1 MNFDRIRALLLE
13 QAVQGKLVPQLED
26 EPAVEQ
32 IGEAPNV
39 VPFLIPK
46 AWKWVRLNN
55 LTTIV
60 RGGSPRPIQAFL
72 TDREDGLNWVKIGD
86 AERGSMHINQCAEKI
101 IPAGLKKTRF
111 IRKGSLLLTNSMSF
125 GYPYILDVDGCIH
138 DGWLAFS
145 DFEEFSTKEYLYYV
159 LLSPYCRGAFVEKAA
174 GAVVKNLNIDKVKQV
189 YVPIPPLAEQ
199 HQIVGKLE
207 EYFAEIDRAEKAFR
221 ELQTL
226 AGVLK
231 KKILQEAVM
240 GKLVPQLDGEPAV
253 EQIGDAPE
261 DVPFAIPEK
270 WKWVRLSAVGE
281 IVGGGTPK
289 TGVSEYWDGDISW
302 ITPAD
307 LGKNSDQTIYSG
319 AKLITQKG
327 LDKSSAK
334 LMPKGSIVY
343 SSRAPIGHIAVAGKE
358 LCTNQ
363 GCKSFVP
370 DTKFISTEW
379 AYYILIARTRD
390 IQSRASGTTFKEISG
405 KGMGETWL
413 SLPPLPEQRRIV
425 AKVEELMA
433 QVDRLAT

>member
-1 MNFDRIRALLLE
+1 MNFDRMRSLLLE
-13 QAVQGKLVPQLED
+13 QAVRGMLVSQRDD
-26 EPAVEQ
+26 EPAVKQ
-32 IGEAPNV
+32 IGKVPDD
-39 VPFLIPK
+39 VPFLIPEK
-46 AWKWVRLNN
+46 WKWIAAQDAYELLSGRDLQKGEILNVEPEAPSIPYVTGASQIIDSRVLITRWTQN
-55 LTTIV
+55 C
-60 RGGSPRPIQAFL
+60 S
-72 TDREDGLNWVKIGD
+72 VKSVKGD
-86 AERGSMHINQCAEKI
+86 
-101 IPAGLKKTRF
+101 
-111 IRKGSLLLTNSMSF
+111 LLLTCKGTVGKTAFNTVGDMHIARQIMALRAKPEIVEGKFLRLFIDSIAETLAKNAKSMIPGIDRKTLLKNS
-125 GYPYILDVDGCIH
+125 I
-138 DGWLAFS
+138 
-145 DFEEFSTKEYLYYV
+145 
-159 LLSPYCRGAFVEKAA
+159 
-174 GAVVKNLNIDKVKQV
+174 
-189 YVPIPPLAEQ
+189 PIPPLKEQ
-199 HQIVGKLE
+199 RRIVAKLE
-207 EYFAEIDRAEKAFR
+207 ESFAEIDRAEKAYR

-226 AGVLK
+226 ASVLRG
-231 KKILQEAVM
+231 KILQEAVM

-253 EQIGDAPE
+253 EQIGEAPE
-261 DVPFAIPEK
+261 DVLFAIPEK

-379 AYYILIARTRD
+379 AYYILIARTGD

-405 KGMGETWL
+405 KGMGETWI

>member
-1 MNFDRIRALLLE
+1 MNFDRMRSLLLE
-13 QAVQGKLVPQLED
+13 QAVRGMLVSQRDD
-26 EPAVEQ
+26 EPAVKQ
-32 IGEAPNV
+32 IGKVPDD
-39 VPFLIPK
+39 VPFLIPEK
-46 AWKWVRLNN
+46 WKWIAAQDAYELLSGRDLQKGEILNVEPEAPSIPYITGASQIIDSRVLITRWTQN
-55 LTTIV
+55 C
-60 RGGSPRPIQAFL
+60 S
-72 TDREDGLNWVKIGD
+72 VKSVKGD
-86 AERGSMHINQCAEKI
+86 
-101 IPAGLKKTRF
+101 
-111 IRKGSLLLTNSMSF
+111 LLLTCKGTVGKTAFNTVGDMHIARQIMALRAKPEIVEGKFLRLFIDSIAETLAKNAKSMIPGIDRKTLLKNS
-125 GYPYILDVDGCIH
+125 I
-138 DGWLAFS
+138 
-145 DFEEFSTKEYLYYV
+145 
-159 LLSPYCRGAFVEKAA
+159 
-174 GAVVKNLNIDKVKQV
+174 
-189 YVPIPPLAEQ
+189 PIPPLKEQ
-199 HQIVGKLE
+199 RRIVAKLE
-207 EYFAEIDRAEKAFR
+207 ESFAEIDRAEKAYR

-226 AGVLK
+226 ASVLRG
-231 KKILQEAVM
+231 KILQEAVM

-253 EQIGDAPE
+253 EQIGEAPE
-261 DVPFAIPEK
+261 DVLFAIPEK

-363 GCKSFVP
+363 ECKSFVP

-379 AYYILIARTRD
+379 AYYILIARTGD

-405 KGMGETWL
+405 KGMGETWI

>member
-1 MNFDRIRALLLE
+1 MNFDRMRALLLE

-32 IGEAPNV
+32 IGEAPKIE
-39 VPFLIPK
+39 PFAIPK
-46 AWKWVRLNN
+46 KWKWVRLNAVGKVIGGGTPKTGVSAYWN
-55 LTTIV
+55 GDIPWITPADLGKNHDQIICSGAKLITQKGLDESAARLMPKGSIVYSSRAPIGHIAIAGNDLCTNQGCKSFVPESKCILTEWAYYMLIARTSDIQSRASGTTFKEISGKGMGETWIPLPPLLEQIRIV
-60 RGGSPRPIQAFL
+60 
-72 TDREDGLNWVKIGD
+72 TKIEKSFTEID
-86 AERGSMHINQCAEKI
+86 CAEK
-101 IPAGLKKTRF
+101 A
-111 IRKGSLLLTNSMSF
+111 
-125 GYPYILDVDGCIH
+125 Y
-138 DGWLAFS
+138 
-145 DFEEFSTKEYLYYV
+145 
-159 LLSPYCRGAFVEKAA
+159 
-174 GAVVKNLNIDKVKQV
+174 
-189 YVPIPPLAEQ
+189 
-199 HQIVGKLE
+199 
-207 EYFAEIDRAEKAFR
+207 R

-226 AGVLK
+226 AGVLRG
-231 KKILQEAVM
+231 KILQDAVM

-253 EQIGDAPE
+253 GQIGETPE
-261 DVPFAIPEK
+261 IIPFEIPQK

-302 ITPAD
+302 ITPTD
-307 LGKNSDQTIYSG
+307 LGKNSNQTIYSG

-379 AYYILIARTRD
+379 AYYMLIARTRN

-405 KGMGETWL
+405 KDMGETWI

-425 AKVEELMA
+425 AKVEELMT
-433 QVDRLAT
+433 QVDKLAT

>member
-1 MNFDRIRALLLE
+1 MNFDRMRSLLLE
-13 QAVQGKLVPQLED
+13 QAVRGMLVSQRDD
-26 EPAVEQ
+26 EPAVKQ
-32 IGEAPNV
+32 IGKVPDD
-39 VPFLIPK
+39 VPFLIPEK
-46 AWKWVRLNN
+46 WKWIAAQDAYELLSGRDLQKGEILNVEPEAPSIPYITGASQIIDSRVLITRWTQN
-55 LTTIV
+55 C
-60 RGGSPRPIQAFL
+60 S
-72 TDREDGLNWVKIGD
+72 VKSVKGD
-86 AERGSMHINQCAEKI
+86 
-101 IPAGLKKTRF
+101 
-111 IRKGSLLLTNSMSF
+111 LLLTCKGTVGKTAFNTVGDMHIARQIMALREKPEIVEGKFLRLFIDSIAETLAKNAKSMIPGIDRKTLLKNS
-125 GYPYILDVDGCIH
+125 I
-138 DGWLAFS
+138 
-145 DFEEFSTKEYLYYV
+145 
-159 LLSPYCRGAFVEKAA
+159 
-174 GAVVKNLNIDKVKQV
+174 
-189 YVPIPPLAEQ
+189 PIPPLKEQ
-199 HQIVGKLE
+199 RRIVAKLE
-207 EYFAEIDRAEKAFR
+207 ESFAEIDRAEKAYR

-226 AGVLK
+226 ASVLRG
-231 KKILQEAVM
+231 KILQEAVM

-253 EQIGDAPE
+253 EQIGEAPE
-261 DVPFAIPEK
+261 DVLFAIPEK

-363 GCKSFVP
+363 GCKSFDP

-379 AYYILIARTRD
+379 AYYILIARTGD

-405 KGMGETWL
+405 KGMGETWI

>member
-1 MNFDRIRALLLE
+1 M
-13 QAVQGKLVPQLED
+13 LVSQRDD
-26 EPAVEQ
+26 EPAVKQ
-32 IGEAPNV
+32 IGKVPDD
-39 VPFLIPK
+39 VPFLIPEK
-46 AWKWVRLNN
+46 WKWIAAQDAYELLSGRDLQKGEILNVEPEAPSIPYITGASQIIDSRVLITRWTQN
-55 LTTIV
+55 C
-60 RGGSPRPIQAFL
+60 S
-72 TDREDGLNWVKIGD
+72 VKSVKGD
-86 AERGSMHINQCAEKI
+86 
-101 IPAGLKKTRF
+101 
-111 IRKGSLLLTNSMSF
+111 LLLTCKGTVGKTAFNTVGDMHIARQIMALRAKPEIVEGKFLRLFIDSIAETLAKNAKSMIPGIDRKTLLKNS
-125 GYPYILDVDGCIH
+125 I
-138 DGWLAFS
+138 
-145 DFEEFSTKEYLYYV
+145 
-159 LLSPYCRGAFVEKAA
+159 
-174 GAVVKNLNIDKVKQV
+174 
-189 YVPIPPLAEQ
+189 PIPPLKEQ
-199 HQIVGKLE
+199 RRIVAKLE
-207 EYFAEIDRAEKAFR
+207 ESFAEIDRAEKAYR

-226 AGVLK
+226 ASVLRG
-231 KKILQEAVM
+231 KILQEAVM

-253 EQIGDAPE
+253 EQIGEAPE
-261 DVPFAIPEK
+261 DVLFAIPEK

-379 AYYILIARTRD
+379 AYYILIARTGD

-405 KGMGETWL
+405 KGMGETWI

>member
-1 MNFDRIRALLLE
+1 MNFDRMRSLLLE
-13 QAVQGKLVPQLED
+13 QAVRGMLVSQRDD
-26 EPAVEQ
+26 EPAVKQ
-32 IGEAPNV
+32 IGKVPDD
-39 VPFLIPK
+39 VPFLIPEK
-46 AWKWVRLNN
+46 WKWIAAQDAYELLSGRDLQKGEILNVEPEAPSIPYITGASQIIDSRVLITRWTQN
-55 LTTIV
+55 C
-60 RGGSPRPIQAFL
+60 S
-72 TDREDGLNWVKIGD
+72 VKSVKGD
-86 AERGSMHINQCAEKI
+86 
-101 IPAGLKKTRF
+101 
-111 IRKGSLLLTNSMSF
+111 LLLTCKGTVGKTAFNTVGDMHIARQIMALRAKPEIVEGKFLRLFIDSIAETLAKNAKSMIPGIDRKTLLKNS
-125 GYPYILDVDGCIH
+125 I
-138 DGWLAFS
+138 
-145 DFEEFSTKEYLYYV
+145 
-159 LLSPYCRGAFVEKAA
+159 
-174 GAVVKNLNIDKVKQV
+174 
-189 YVPIPPLAEQ
+189 PIPPLKEQ
-199 HQIVGKLE
+199 RRIVAKLE
-207 EYFAEIDRAEKAFR
+207 ESFAEIDRAEKAYR

-226 AGVLK
+226 ASVLRG
-231 KKILQEAVM
+231 KILQEAVM

-253 EQIGDAPE
+253 EQIGEAPE
-261 DVPFAIPEK
+261 DVLFAIPEK
-270 WKWVRLSAVGE
+270 WKWGRLSAVGE

-379 AYYILIARTRD
+379 AYYILIARTGD

-405 KGMGETWL
+405 KGMGETWI
-413 SLPPLPEQRRIV
+413 SLHPLPEQRRIV

>member
-1 MNFDRIRALLLE
+1 MNFDRMRALLLE
-13 QAVQGKLVPQLED
+13 QTVQGKLVPQLED

-32 IGEAPNV
+32 IGEAPKIE
-39 VPFLIPK
+39 PFAIPK
-46 AWKWVRLNN
+46 KWKWVRLLDSFAVYQPKTISTKEFIDGGDYLVYGANGVIGRYDKFNHEESQVAVACRGATCGSVNVTEPKSWINGNAMVISPKDTDVNKHYLVAYLKSINWKNFITGSAQPQITRNN
-55 LTTIV
+55 LTKML
-60 RGGSPRPIQAFL
+60 F
-72 TDREDGLNWVKIGD
+72 
-86 AERGSMHINQCAEKI
+86 
-101 IPAGLKKTRF
+101 
-111 IRKGSLLLTNSMSF
+111 
-125 GYPYILDVDGCIH
+125 
-138 DGWLAFS
+138 
-145 DFEEFSTKEYLYYV
+145 
-159 LLSPYCRGAFVEKAA
+159 
-174 GAVVKNLNIDKVKQV
+174 
-189 YVPIPPLAEQ
+189 PIPPVKEQ
-199 HQIVGKLE
+199 RRIVAKLE
-207 EYFAEIDRAEKAFR
+207 ESFAEIDRAEKAYR

-226 AGVLK
+226 AGVLRG
-231 KKILQEAVM
+231 KILQEAVM
-240 GKLVPQLDGEPAV
+240 GKLVPQLDEEPAV
-253 EQIGDAPE
+253 EQIGDTPE

-319 AKLITQKG
+319 AKLITKKG

-370 DTKFISTEW
+370 ETKFISTEW

-405 KGMGETWL
+405 KGMGETWI

>member
-1 MNFDRIRALLLE
+1 MNFDRMRSLLLE
-13 QAVQGKLVPQLED
+13 QAVRGMLVSQRDD
-26 EPAVEQ
+26 EPAVKQ
-32 IGEAPNV
+32 IGKVPDD
-39 VPFLIPK
+39 VPFLIPEK
-46 AWKWVRLNN
+46 WKWIAAQDAYELLSGRDLQKGEILNVEPEAPSIPYITGASQIIDSRVLITRWTQN
-55 LTTIV
+55 C
-60 RGGSPRPIQAFL
+60 S
-72 TDREDGLNWVKIGD
+72 VKSVKGD
-86 AERGSMHINQCAEKI
+86 
-101 IPAGLKKTRF
+101 
-111 IRKGSLLLTNSMSF
+111 LLLTCKGTVGKTAFNTVGDMHIARQIMALRAKPEIVEGKFLRLFIDSIAETLAKNAKSMIPGIDRKTLLKNS
-125 GYPYILDVDGCIH
+125 I
-138 DGWLAFS
+138 
-145 DFEEFSTKEYLYYV
+145 
-159 LLSPYCRGAFVEKAA
+159 
-174 GAVVKNLNIDKVKQV
+174 
-189 YVPIPPLAEQ
+189 PIPPLKEQ
-199 HQIVGKLE
+199 RRIVAKLE
-207 EYFAEIDRAEKAFR
+207 ESFAEIDRAEKAYR
-221 ELQTL
+221 ELQTF
-226 AGVLK
+226 AGVLRG
-231 KKILQEAVM
+231 KILQEAVM

-253 EQIGDAPE
+253 EQIGEAPE
-261 DVPFAIPEK
+261 DVLFAIPEK

-302 ITPAD
+302 LTPAD

-379 AYYILIARTRD
+379 AYYILIARTGD

-405 KGMGETWL
+405 KGMGETWI

>member
-1 MNFDRIRALLLE
+1 MNFDRMRALLLE

-46 AWKWVRLNN
+46 TWKWVRLNN

-207 EYFAEIDRAEKAFR
+207 EYFAEIDRAEKAYQ

-226 AGVLK
+226 TDVLR

-261 DVPFAIPEK
+261 IIPFEIPKK

-307 LGKNSDQTIYSG
+307 LGKNSNQTIYSG
-319 AKLITQKG
+319 AKLITKKG

-370 DTKFISTEW
+370 ETKFISTEW
-379 AYYILIARTRD
+379 AYYMLIARTRD

-405 KGMGETWL
+405 KGMGETWI

>member
-1 MNFDRIRALLLE
+1 MNFDRMRALLLE
-13 QAVQGKLVPQLED
+13 QAVRGMLVSQRDD
-26 EPAVEQ
+26 EPAVKQ
-32 IGEAPNV
+32 IGKVPDD
-39 VPFLIPK
+39 VPFLIPEK
-46 AWKWVRLNN
+46 WKWIAAQDAYELLSGRDLQKGEILDVESEAPSVPYITGASQIIDSRVLITRWTQNC
-55 LTTIV
+55 
-60 RGGSPRPIQAFL
+60 S
-72 TDREDGLNWVKIGD
+72 VKSVKGD
-86 AERGSMHINQCAEKI
+86 
-101 IPAGLKKTRF
+101 
-111 IRKGSLLLTNSMSF
+111 LLLTCKGTVGKTAFNTVGDMHIARQIMALRAKPEIVEGKFLRLFIDSIAETLAKNAKSMIPGIDRKTLLKNS
-125 GYPYILDVDGCIH
+125 I
-138 DGWLAFS
+138 
-145 DFEEFSTKEYLYYV
+145 
-159 LLSPYCRGAFVEKAA
+159 
-174 GAVVKNLNIDKVKQV
+174 
-189 YVPIPPLAEQ
+189 PIPPLKEQ
-199 HQIVGKLE
+199 RRIVAKLE
-207 EYFAEIDRAEKAFR
+207 ESFAEIDRAEKAYR

-226 AGVLK
+226 ASVLRG
-231 KKILQEAVM
+231 KILQEAVM

-253 EQIGDAPE
+253 EQIGEAPE
-261 DVPFAIPEK
+261 DVLFAIPEK

-379 AYYILIARTRD
+379 AYYILIARTGD

-405 KGMGETWL
+405 KGMGETWI

>member
-1 MNFDRIRALLLE
+1 MNFDRMRSLLLE
-13 QAVQGKLVPQLED
+13 QAVRGMLVSQRDD
-26 EPAVEQ
+26 EPAVKQ
-32 IGEAPNV
+32 IGKVPDD
-39 VPFLIPK
+39 VPFLIPEK
-46 AWKWVRLNN
+46 WKWIAAQDAYELLSGRDLQKGEILNVEPEAPSIPYITGASQIIDSRVLITRWTQN
-55 LTTIV
+55 C
-60 RGGSPRPIQAFL
+60 S
-72 TDREDGLNWVKIGD
+72 VKSVKGD
-86 AERGSMHINQCAEKI
+86 
-101 IPAGLKKTRF
+101 
-111 IRKGSLLLTNSMSF
+111 LLLTCKGTVGKTAFNTVGDMHIARQIMALRAKPEIVEGKFLRLFIDSIAETLAKNAKSMIPGIDRKTLLKNS
-125 GYPYILDVDGCIH
+125 I
-138 DGWLAFS
+138 
-145 DFEEFSTKEYLYYV
+145 
-159 LLSPYCRGAFVEKAA
+159 
-174 GAVVKNLNIDKVKQV
+174 
-189 YVPIPPLAEQ
+189 PIPPLKEQ
-199 HQIVGKLE
+199 RRIVAKLE
-207 EYFAEIDRAEKAFR
+207 ESFAEIDRAEKAYR

-226 AGVLK
+226 ASVLRG
-231 KKILQEAVM
+231 KILQEAVM

-253 EQIGDAPE
+253 EQIGEAPE
-261 DVPFAIPEK
+261 DVLFAIHEK

-379 AYYILIARTRD
+379 AYYILIARTGD

-405 KGMGETWL
+405 KGMGETWI

>member
-1 MNFDRIRALLLE
+1 MLE
-13 QAVQGKLVPQLED
+13 QAVRGMLVSQRDD
-26 EPAVEQ
+26 EPAVKQ
-32 IGEAPNV
+32 IGKVPDD
-39 VPFLIPK
+39 VPFLIPEK
-46 AWKWVRLNN
+46 WKWIAAQDAYELLSGRDLQKGEILNVEPEAPSIPYITGASQIIDSRVLITRWTQN
-55 LTTIV
+55 C
-60 RGGSPRPIQAFL
+60 S
-72 TDREDGLNWVKIGD
+72 VKSVKGD
-86 AERGSMHINQCAEKI
+86 
-101 IPAGLKKTRF
+101 
-111 IRKGSLLLTNSMSF
+111 LLLTCKGTVGKTAFNTVGDMHIARQIMALRAKPEIVEGKFLRLFIDSIAETLAKNAKSMIPGIDRKTLLKNS
-125 GYPYILDVDGCIH
+125 I
-138 DGWLAFS
+138 
-145 DFEEFSTKEYLYYV
+145 
-159 LLSPYCRGAFVEKAA
+159 
-174 GAVVKNLNIDKVKQV
+174 
-189 YVPIPPLAEQ
+189 PIPPLKEQ
-199 HQIVGKLE
+199 RRIVAKLE
-207 EYFAEIDRAEKAFR
+207 ESFAEIDRAEKAYR

-226 AGVLK
+226 ASVLRG
-231 KKILQEAVM
+231 KILQEAVM

-253 EQIGDAPE
+253 EQIGEAPE
-261 DVPFAIPEK
+261 DVLFAIPEK

-379 AYYILIARTRD
+379 AYYILIARTGD

-405 KGMGETWL
+405 KGMGETWI

>member
-1 MNFDRIRALLLE
+1 MNFDRMRSLLLE
-13 QAVQGKLVPQLED
+13 QAVRGMLVSQRDD
-26 EPAVEQ
+26 EPAVKQ
-32 IGEAPNV
+32 IGKVPDD
-39 VPFLIPK
+39 VPFLIPEK
-46 AWKWVRLNN
+46 WKWIAAQDAYELLSGRDLQKGEILNVEPEAPSIPYITGASQIIDSRVLITRWTQN
-55 LTTIV
+55 C
-60 RGGSPRPIQAFL
+60 S
-72 TDREDGLNWVKIGD
+72 VKSVKGD
-86 AERGSMHINQCAEKI
+86 
-101 IPAGLKKTRF
+101 
-111 IRKGSLLLTNSMSF
+111 LLLTCKGTVGKTAFNTVGDMHIARQIMALRAKPEIVEGKFLRLFIDSIAETLAKNAKSMIPGIDRKTLLKNS
-125 GYPYILDVDGCIH
+125 I
-138 DGWLAFS
+138 
-145 DFEEFSTKEYLYYV
+145 
-159 LLSPYCRGAFVEKAA
+159 
-174 GAVVKNLNIDKVKQV
+174 
-189 YVPIPPLAEQ
+189 PIPPLKEQ
-199 HQIVGKLE
+199 RRIVAKLE
-207 EYFAEIDRAEKAFR
+207 ESFAEIDRAEKAYR

-226 AGVLK
+226 TSVLRG
-231 KKILQEAVM
+231 KILQEAVM

-253 EQIGDAPE
+253 EQIGEAPE
-261 DVPFAIPEK
+261 DVLFAIPEK

-302 ITPAD
+302 LTPAD

-379 AYYILIARTRD
+379 AYYILIARTGD

-405 KGMGETWL
+405 KGMGETWI

>member
-1 MNFDRIRALLLE
+1 MNFDRMRSLLLE
-13 QAVQGKLVPQLED
+13 QAVRGMLVSQRDD
-26 EPAVEQ
+26 EPAVKQ
-32 IGEAPNV
+32 IGKVPDD
-39 VPFLIPK
+39 VPFLIPEK
-46 AWKWVRLNN
+46 WKWIAAQDAYELLSGRDLQKGEILNVEPEAPSIPYITGASQIIDSRVLITRWTQN
-55 LTTIV
+55 C
-60 RGGSPRPIQAFL
+60 S
-72 TDREDGLNWVKIGD
+72 VKSVKGD
-86 AERGSMHINQCAEKI
+86 
-101 IPAGLKKTRF
+101 
-111 IRKGSLLLTNSMSF
+111 LLLTCKGTVGKTAFNTVGDMHIARQIMALRAKPEIVEGKFLRLFIDSIAETLAKNAKSMIPGIDRKTLLKNS
-125 GYPYILDVDGCIH
+125 I
-138 DGWLAFS
+138 
-145 DFEEFSTKEYLYYV
+145 
-159 LLSPYCRGAFVEKAA
+159 
-174 GAVVKNLNIDKVKQV
+174 
-189 YVPIPPLAEQ
+189 PIPPLKEQ
-199 HQIVGKLE
+199 RRIVAKLE
-207 EYFAEIDRAEKAFR
+207 ESFAEIDRAEKAYR

-226 AGVLK
+226 ASVLRG
-231 KKILQEAVM
+231 KILQEAVM

-253 EQIGDAPE
+253 EQIGEAPE
-261 DVPFAIPEK
+261 DVLFAIPEK

-302 ITPAD
+302 LTPAD

-343 SSRAPIGHIAVAGKE
+343 SSRAPIDHIAVAGKE

-379 AYYILIARTRD
+379 AYYILIARTGD

-405 KGMGETWL
+405 KGMGETWI

>member
-1 MNFDRIRALLLE
+1 M
-13 QAVQGKLVPQLED
+13 LVSQRDD
-26 EPAVEQ
+26 EPAVKQ
-32 IGEAPNV
+32 IGKVPDD
-39 VPFLIPK
+39 VPFLIPEK
-46 AWKWVRLNN
+46 WKWIAAQDAYELLSGRDLQKGEILNVEPEAPSIPYITGASQIIDSRVLITRWTQN
-55 LTTIV
+55 C
-60 RGGSPRPIQAFL
+60 S
-72 TDREDGLNWVKIGD
+72 VKSVKGD
-86 AERGSMHINQCAEKI
+86 
-101 IPAGLKKTRF
+101 
-111 IRKGSLLLTNSMSF
+111 LLLTCKGTVGKTAFNTVGDMHIARQIMALRAKPEIVEGKFLRLFIDSIAETLAKNAKSMIPGIDRKTLLKNS
-125 GYPYILDVDGCIH
+125 I
-138 DGWLAFS
+138 
-145 DFEEFSTKEYLYYV
+145 
-159 LLSPYCRGAFVEKAA
+159 
-174 GAVVKNLNIDKVKQV
+174 
-189 YVPIPPLAEQ
+189 PIPPLKEQ
-199 HQIVGKLE
+199 RRIVAKLE
-207 EYFAEIDRAEKAFR
+207 ESFAEIDRAEKAYR

-226 AGVLK
+226 ASVLRG
-231 KKILQEAVM
+231 KILQEAVM

-253 EQIGDAPE
+253 EQIGEAPE
-261 DVPFAIPEK
+261 DVLFAIPEK

-302 ITPAD
+302 LTPAD

-379 AYYILIARTRD
+379 AYYILIARTGD

-405 KGMGETWL
+405 KGMGETWI

>member
-1 MNFDRIRALLLE
+1 MNFDRMRSLLLE
-13 QAVQGKLVPQLED
+13 QAVRGMLVSQRDD
-26 EPAVEQ
+26 EPAVKQ
-32 IGEAPNV
+32 IGKVPDD
-39 VPFLIPK
+39 VPFLIPGK
-46 AWKWVRLNN
+46 WKWIAAQDAYELLSGRDLQKGEILNVEPEAPSIPYITGASQIIDSRVLITRWTQN
-55 LTTIV
+55 C
-60 RGGSPRPIQAFL
+60 S
-72 TDREDGLNWVKIGD
+72 VKSVKGD
-86 AERGSMHINQCAEKI
+86 
-101 IPAGLKKTRF
+101 
-111 IRKGSLLLTNSMSF
+111 LLLTCKGTVGKTAFNTVGDMHIARQIMALRAKPEIVEGKFLRLFIDSIAETLAKNAKSMIPGIDRKTLLKNS
-125 GYPYILDVDGCIH
+125 I
-138 DGWLAFS
+138 
-145 DFEEFSTKEYLYYV
+145 
-159 LLSPYCRGAFVEKAA
+159 
-174 GAVVKNLNIDKVKQV
+174 
-189 YVPIPPLAEQ
+189 PIPPLKEQ
-199 HQIVGKLE
+199 RRIVAKLE
-207 EYFAEIDRAEKAFR
+207 ESFAEIDRAEKAYR

-226 AGVLK
+226 ASVLRGN
-231 KKILQEAVM
+231 ILQEAVM

-253 EQIGDAPE
+253 EQIGEAPE
-261 DVPFAIPEK
+261 DVLFAIPEK

-379 AYYILIARTRD
+379 AYYILIARTGD

-405 KGMGETWL
+405 KGMGETWI

>member
-1 MNFDRIRALLLE
+1 MNFDRMRSLLLE
-13 QAVQGKLVPQLED
+13 QAVRGMLVSQRDD
-26 EPAVEQ
+26 EPAVKQ
-32 IGEAPNV
+32 IGKVPDD
-39 VPFLIPK
+39 VPFLIPEK
-46 AWKWVRLNN
+46 WKWIAAQDAYELLSGRDLQKGEILNVEPEAPSIPYITGASQIIDSRVLITRWTQN
-55 LTTIV
+55 C
-60 RGGSPRPIQAFL
+60 S
-72 TDREDGLNWVKIGD
+72 VKSVKGD
-86 AERGSMHINQCAEKI
+86 
-101 IPAGLKKTRF
+101 
-111 IRKGSLLLTNSMSF
+111 LLLTCKGTVGKTAFNTVGDMHIARQIMALRAKPEIVEGKFLRLFIDSIAETLAKNAKSMIPGIDRKTLLKNS
-125 GYPYILDVDGCIH
+125 I
-138 DGWLAFS
+138 
-145 DFEEFSTKEYLYYV
+145 
-159 LLSPYCRGAFVEKAA
+159 
-174 GAVVKNLNIDKVKQV
+174 
-189 YVPIPPLAEQ
+189 PIPPLKEQ
-199 HQIVGKLE
+199 RRIVAKLE
-207 EYFAEIDRAEKAFR
+207 ESFAEIDRAEKAYR

-226 AGVLK
+226 ASVLRG
-231 KKILQEAVM
+231 KILQEAVM

-253 EQIGDAPE
+253 EQIGEAPE
-261 DVPFAIPEK
+261 DVLFAIPEK

-289 TGVSEYWDGDISW
+289 TEVSEYWDGDISW
-302 ITPAD
+302 LTPAD

-379 AYYILIARTRD
+379 AYYILIARTGD

-405 KGMGETWL
+405 KGMGETWI

>member
-1 MNFDRIRALLLE
+1 MNFDRMRSLLLE
-13 QAVQGKLVPQLED
+13 QAVRGMLVSQRDD
-26 EPAVEQ
+26 EPAVKQ
-32 IGEAPNV
+32 IGKVPDD
-39 VPFLIPK
+39 VPFLIPEK
-46 AWKWVRLNN
+46 WKWIAAQDAYELLSGRDLQKGEILNVEPEAPSIPYITGASQIIDSRVLITRWTQN
-55 LTTIV
+55 C
-60 RGGSPRPIQAFL
+60 S
-72 TDREDGLNWVKIGD
+72 VKSVKGD
-86 AERGSMHINQCAEKI
+86 
-101 IPAGLKKTRF
+101 
-111 IRKGSLLLTNSMSF
+111 LLLTCKGTVGKTAFNTVGDMHIARQIMALRAKPEIVEGKFLRLFIDSIAETLAKNANSMIP
-125 GYPYILDVDGCIH
+125 GIDRK
-138 DGWLAFS
+138 
-145 DFEEFSTKEYLYYV
+145 T
-159 LLSPYCRGAFVEKAA
+159 LL
-174 GAVVKNLNIDKVKQV
+174 KNSI
-189 YVPIPPLAEQ
+189 PIPPLKEQ
-199 HQIVGKLE
+199 RRIVAKLE
-207 EYFAEIDRAEKAFR
+207 ESFAEIDRAEKAYR

-226 AGVLK
+226 ASVLRG
-231 KKILQEAVM
+231 KILQEAVM

-253 EQIGDAPE
+253 EQIGEAPE
-261 DVPFAIPEK
+261 DVLFAIPEK

-379 AYYILIARTRD
+379 AYYILIARTGD

-405 KGMGETWL
+405 KGMGETWI

>member
-1 MNFDRIRALLLE
+1 MNFDRMRSLLLE
-13 QAVQGKLVPQLED
+13 QAVRGMLVSQRDD
-26 EPAVEQ
+26 EPAVKQ
-32 IGEAPNV
+32 IGKVPDD
-39 VPFLIPK
+39 VPFLIPEK
-46 AWKWVRLNN
+46 WKWIAAQDAYELLSGRDLQKGEILNVEPEAPSIPYITGASQIIDSRVLITRWTQN
-55 LTTIV
+55 C
-60 RGGSPRPIQAFL
+60 S
-72 TDREDGLNWVKIGD
+72 VKSVKGD
-86 AERGSMHINQCAEKI
+86 
-101 IPAGLKKTRF
+101 
-111 IRKGSLLLTNSMSF
+111 LLLTCKGTVGKTAFNTVGDMHIARQIMALRAKPEIVEGKFLRLFIDSIAETLAKNAKSMIPGIDRKTLLKNS
-125 GYPYILDVDGCIH
+125 I
-138 DGWLAFS
+138 
-145 DFEEFSTKEYLYYV
+145 
-159 LLSPYCRGAFVEKAA
+159 
-174 GAVVKNLNIDKVKQV
+174 
-189 YVPIPPLAEQ
+189 PIPPLKEQ
-199 HQIVGKLE
+199 RRIVAKLE
-207 EYFAEIDRAEKAFR
+207 ESFAEIDRAEKAYR

-226 AGVLK
+226 ASVLRG
-231 KKILQEAVM
+231 KILQEAVM

-253 EQIGDAPE
+253 EQIGEAPE
-261 DVPFAIPEK
+261 DVLFAIPEK

-302 ITPAD
+302 LTPAD

-379 AYYILIARTRD
+379 AYYILIARTGD

-405 KGMGETWL
+405 KGMGETWI

>member
-1 MNFDRIRALLLE
+1 MNFDRMRSLLLE
-13 QAVQGKLVPQLED
+13 QAVRGMLVSQRDD
-26 EPAVEQ
+26 EPAVKQ
-32 IGEAPNV
+32 IGKVPDD
-39 VPFLIPK
+39 VPFLIPEK
-46 AWKWVRLNN
+46 WKWIAAQDAYELLSGRDLQKGEILNVEPEAPSIPYITGASQIIDSRVLITRWTQN
-55 LTTIV
+55 C
-60 RGGSPRPIQAFL
+60 S
-72 TDREDGLNWVKIGD
+72 VKSVKGD
-86 AERGSMHINQCAEKI
+86 
-101 IPAGLKKTRF
+101 
-111 IRKGSLLLTNSMSF
+111 LLLTCKGTVGKTAFNTVGDMHIARQIMALRAKPEIVEGKFLRLFIDSIAETLAKNAKSMIPGIDRKTLLKNS
-125 GYPYILDVDGCIH
+125 I
-138 DGWLAFS
+138 
-145 DFEEFSTKEYLYYV
+145 
-159 LLSPYCRGAFVEKAA
+159 
-174 GAVVKNLNIDKVKQV
+174 
-189 YVPIPPLAEQ
+189 PIPPLKEQ
-199 HQIVGKLE
+199 RRIVAKLE
-207 EYFAEIDRAEKAFR
+207 ESFAEIDRAEKAYR

-226 AGVLK
+226 ASVLRG
-231 KKILQEAVM
+231 KILQEAVM

-253 EQIGDAPE
+253 EQIGEAPE
-261 DVPFAIPEK
+261 DVLFAIPEK

-370 DTKFISTEW
+370 DTKFISTVW
-379 AYYILIARTRD
+379 AYYILIARTGD
-390 IQSRASGTTFKEISG
+390 IQSRASGTTFKVISG
-405 KGMGETWL
+405 KGMGETWI

>member
-1 MNFDRIRALLLE
+1 MNFDRMRSLLLE
-13 QAVQGKLVPQLED
+13 QAVRGMLVSQRDD
-26 EPAVEQ
+26 EPAVKQ
-32 IGEAPNV
+32 IGKVPDD
-39 VPFLIPK
+39 VPFLIPEK
-46 AWKWVRLNN
+46 WKWIAAQDAYELLSGRDLQKGEILNVEPEAPSIPYITGASQIIDSRVLITRWTQN
-55 LTTIV
+55 C
-60 RGGSPRPIQAFL
+60 S
-72 TDREDGLNWVKIGD
+72 VKSVKGD
-86 AERGSMHINQCAEKI
+86 
-101 IPAGLKKTRF
+101 
-111 IRKGSLLLTNSMSF
+111 LLLTCKGTVGKTAFNTVGDMHIARQIMALRAKPEIVEGKFLRLFIDSIAETLAKSAKSMIPGIDRKTLLKNS
-125 GYPYILDVDGCIH
+125 I
-138 DGWLAFS
+138 
-145 DFEEFSTKEYLYYV
+145 
-159 LLSPYCRGAFVEKAA
+159 
-174 GAVVKNLNIDKVKQV
+174 
-189 YVPIPPLAEQ
+189 PIPPLKEQ
-199 HQIVGKLE
+199 RRIVAKLE
-207 EYFAEIDRAEKAFR
+207 ESFAEIDRAEKAYR

-226 AGVLK
+226 ASVLRG
-231 KKILQEAVM
+231 KILQEAVM

-253 EQIGDAPE
+253 EQIGEAPE
-261 DVPFAIPEK
+261 DVLFAIPEK

-379 AYYILIARTRD
+379 AYYILIARTGD

-405 KGMGETWL
+405 KGMGETWI

>member
-1 MNFDRIRALLLE
+1 MNFDRMRSLLLE
-13 QAVQGKLVPQLED
+13 QAVRGMLVSQRDD
-26 EPAVEQ
+26 EPAVKQ
-32 IGEAPNV
+32 IGKVPDDVPFVIPEKWKWIAAQDAYELLSGRDLQKGEILNVEPEAPSIPYITGASQIIDSRV
-39 VPFLIPK
+39 LITR
-46 AWKWVRLNN
+46 WTQNC
-55 LTTIV
+55 
-60 RGGSPRPIQAFL
+60 S
-72 TDREDGLNWVKIGD
+72 VKSVKGD
-86 AERGSMHINQCAEKI
+86 
-101 IPAGLKKTRF
+101 
-111 IRKGSLLLTNSMSF
+111 LLLTCKGTVGKTAFNTVGDMHIARQIMALRAKPEIVEGKFLRLFIDSIAETLAKNAKSMIPGIDRKTLLKNS
-125 GYPYILDVDGCIH
+125 I
-138 DGWLAFS
+138 
-145 DFEEFSTKEYLYYV
+145 
-159 LLSPYCRGAFVEKAA
+159 
-174 GAVVKNLNIDKVKQV
+174 
-189 YVPIPPLAEQ
+189 PIPPLKEQ
-199 HQIVGKLE
+199 RRIVAKLE
-207 EYFAEIDRAEKAFR
+207 ESFAEIDRAEKAYR

-226 AGVLK
+226 ASVLRG
-231 KKILQEAVM
+231 KILQEAVM

-253 EQIGDAPE
+253 EQIGEAPE
-261 DVPFAIPEK
+261 DVLFAIPEK

-379 AYYILIARTRD
+379 AYYILIARTGD

-405 KGMGETWL
+405 KGMGETWI

>member
-1 MNFDRIRALLLE
+1 MNFDRMRSLLLE
-13 QAVQGKLVPQLED
+13 QAVRGMLVSQRDD
-26 EPAVEQ
+26 EPAVKQ
-32 IGEAPNV
+32 IGKVPDD
-39 VPFLIPK
+39 VPFLIPEK
-46 AWKWVRLNN
+46 WKWIAAQDAYELLSGRDLQKGEILNVEPEAPSIPYITGASQIIDSRVLITRWTQN
-55 LTTIV
+55 C
-60 RGGSPRPIQAFL
+60 S
-72 TDREDGLNWVKIGD
+72 VKSVKGD
-86 AERGSMHINQCAEKI
+86 
-101 IPAGLKKTRF
+101 
-111 IRKGSLLLTNSMSF
+111 LLLTCKGTVGKTAFNTVGDMHIARQIMALRAKPEIVEGKFLRLFIDSIAETLAKNAKSMIPGIDRKTLLKNS
-125 GYPYILDVDGCIH
+125 I
-138 DGWLAFS
+138 
-145 DFEEFSTKEYLYYV
+145 
-159 LLSPYCRGAFVEKAA
+159 
-174 GAVVKNLNIDKVKQV
+174 
-189 YVPIPPLAEQ
+189 PIPPLKEQ
-199 HQIVGKLE
+199 RRIVAKLE
-207 EYFAEIDRAEKAFR
+207 ESFAEIDRAEKAYR

-226 AGVLK
+226 ASVLRG
-231 KKILQEAVM
+231 KILQEAVM

-253 EQIGDAPE
+253 EQIGEAPE
-261 DVPFAIPEK
+261 DVLFAIPEK

-379 AYYILIARTRD
+379 AYYILIARTGD

-405 KGMGETWL
+405 KGMGETWI
-413 SLPPLPEQRRIV
+413 SLPPLPEQRRIG
-425 AKVEELMA
+425 ARVEELMA

>member
-1 MNFDRIRALLLE
+1 MNFDRMRSLLLE
-13 QAVQGKLVPQLED
+13 QAVRGMLVSQRDD
-26 EPAVEQ
+26 EPAVKQ
-32 IGEAPNV
+32 IGKVPDD
-39 VPFLIPK
+39 VPFLIPEK
-46 AWKWVRLNN
+46 WKWIAAQDAYELLSGRDLQKGEILNVEPEAPSIPYITGASQIIDSRVLITRWTQN
-55 LTTIV
+55 C
-60 RGGSPRPIQAFL
+60 S
-72 TDREDGLNWVKIGD
+72 VKSVKGD
-86 AERGSMHINQCAEKI
+86 
-101 IPAGLKKTRF
+101 
-111 IRKGSLLLTNSMSF
+111 LLLTCKGTVGKTAFNTVGDMHIARQIMALRAKPEIVEGKFLRLFIDSIAETLAKNAKSMIPGIDRKTLLKNS
-125 GYPYILDVDGCIH
+125 I
-138 DGWLAFS
+138 
-145 DFEEFSTKEYLYYV
+145 
-159 LLSPYCRGAFVEKAA
+159 
-174 GAVVKNLNIDKVKQV
+174 
-189 YVPIPPLAEQ
+189 PIPPLKEQ
-199 HQIVGKLE
+199 RRIVAKLE
-207 EYFAEIDRAEKAFR
+207 ESFAEIDRAEKAYR

-226 AGVLK
+226 ASVLRG
-231 KKILQEAVM
+231 KILQEAVM

-253 EQIGDAPE
+253 EQTGEAPE
-261 DVPFAIPEK
+261 DVLFAIPEK

-379 AYYILIARTRD
+379 AYYILIARTGD

-405 KGMGETWL
+405 KGMGETWI

>member
-1 MNFDRIRALLLE
+1 MNFNRMRSLLLE
-13 QAVQGKLVPQLED
+13 QAVRGMLVSQRDD
-26 EPAVEQ
+26 EPAVKQ
-32 IGEAPNV
+32 IGKVPDD
-39 VPFLIPK
+39 VPFLIPEK
-46 AWKWVRLNN
+46 WKWIAAQDAYELLSGRDLQKGEILNVEPEAPSIPYITGASQIIDSRVLITRWTQN
-55 LTTIV
+55 C
-60 RGGSPRPIQAFL
+60 S
-72 TDREDGLNWVKIGD
+72 VKSVKGD
-86 AERGSMHINQCAEKI
+86 
-101 IPAGLKKTRF
+101 
-111 IRKGSLLLTNSMSF
+111 LLLTCKGTVGKTAFNTVGDMHIARQIMALRAKPEIVEGKFLRLFIDSIAETLAKNAKSMIPGIDRKTLLKNS
-125 GYPYILDVDGCIH
+125 I
-138 DGWLAFS
+138 
-145 DFEEFSTKEYLYYV
+145 
-159 LLSPYCRGAFVEKAA
+159 
-174 GAVVKNLNIDKVKQV
+174 
-189 YVPIPPLAEQ
+189 PIPPLKEQ
-199 HQIVGKLE
+199 RRIVAKLE
-207 EYFAEIDRAEKAFR
+207 ESFAEIDRAEKAYR

-226 AGVLK
+226 ASVLRG
-231 KKILQEAVM
+231 KILQEAVM

-253 EQIGDAPE
+253 EQIGEAPE
-261 DVPFAIPEK
+261 DVLFAIPEK

-343 SSRAPIGHIAVAGKE
+343 SSRAPIGHIAVAGTE

-379 AYYILIARTRD
+379 AYYILIARTGD

-405 KGMGETWL
+405 KGMGETWI

>member
-1 MNFDRIRALLLE
+1 MNFDRMRSLLLE
-13 QAVQGKLVPQLED
+13 QAVRGMLVSQRDD
-26 EPAVEQ
+26 EPAVKQ
-32 IGEAPNV
+32 IGKVPDD
-39 VPFLIPK
+39 VPFLIPEK
-46 AWKWVRLNN
+46 WKWIAAQDAYELLSGRDLQKGEILNVEPEAPSIPYITGASQIIDSRVLITRWTQN
-55 LTTIV
+55 C
-60 RGGSPRPIQAFL
+60 S
-72 TDREDGLNWVKIGD
+72 VKSVKGD
-86 AERGSMHINQCAEKI
+86 
-101 IPAGLKKTRF
+101 
-111 IRKGSLLLTNSMSF
+111 LLLTCKGTVGKTAFNTVGDMHIARQIMALRAKPEIVEGKFLRLFIDSIAETLAKNAKSMIPGIDRKTLLKNS
-125 GYPYILDVDGCIH
+125 I
-138 DGWLAFS
+138 
-145 DFEEFSTKEYLYYV
+145 
-159 LLSPYCRGAFVEKAA
+159 
-174 GAVVKNLNIDKVKQV
+174 
-189 YVPIPPLAEQ
+189 PIPPLKEQ
-199 HQIVGKLE
+199 RRIVAKLE
-207 EYFAEIDRAEKAFR
+207 ESFAEIDRAEKAYR

-226 AGVLK
+226 ASVLRG
-231 KKILQEAVM
+231 KILQEAVM

-253 EQIGDAPE
+253 EQIGEAPE
-261 DVPFAIPEK
+261 DVLFAIPEK

-363 GCKSFVP
+363 GCTSFVP

-379 AYYILIARTRD
+379 AYYILIARTGD

-405 KGMGETWL
+405 KGMGETWI

>member
-1 MNFDRIRALLLE
+1 MNFDRMRSLLLE
-13 QAVQGKLVPQLED
+13 QAVRGMLVSQRDD
-26 EPAVEQ
+26 EPAVKQ
-32 IGEAPNV
+32 IGKVPDD
-39 VPFLIPK
+39 VPFLIPEK
-46 AWKWVRLNN
+46 WKWIAAQDAYELLSGRDLQKGEILNVEPEAPSIPYITGASQIIDSRVLITRWTQN
-55 LTTIV
+55 C
-60 RGGSPRPIQAFL
+60 S
-72 TDREDGLNWVKIGD
+72 VKSVKGD
-86 AERGSMHINQCAEKI
+86 
-101 IPAGLKKTRF
+101 
-111 IRKGSLLLTNSMSF
+111 LLLTCKGTVGKTAFNTVGDMHIARQIMALRAKPEIVEGKFLRLFIDSIAETLAKNAKSMIPGIDRKTLLKNS
-125 GYPYILDVDGCIH
+125 I
-138 DGWLAFS
+138 
-145 DFEEFSTKEYLYYV
+145 
-159 LLSPYCRGAFVEKAA
+159 
-174 GAVVKNLNIDKVKQV
+174 
-189 YVPIPPLAEQ
+189 PIPPLKEQ
-199 HQIVGKLE
+199 RRIVAKLE
-207 EYFAEIDRAEKAFR
+207 ESFAEIDRAEKAYR

-226 AGVLK
+226 ASVLRG
-231 KKILQEAVM
+231 KILQEAVM

-253 EQIGDAPE
+253 EQIGEAPE
-261 DVPFAIPEK
+261 DVLFAIPEK

-379 AYYILIARTRD
+379 AYYILIARTGD

-405 KGMGETWL
+405 KGMGETWI

>member
-1 MNFDRIRALLLE
+1 MNFDRMRSLLLE
-13 QAVQGKLVPQLED
+13 QVVRGMLVSQRDD
-26 EPAVEQ
+26 EPAVKQ
-32 IGEAPNV
+32 IGKVPDD
-39 VPFLIPK
+39 VPFLIPEK
-46 AWKWVRLNN
+46 WKWIAAQDAYELLSGRDLQKGEILNVEPEAPSIPYITGASQIIDSRVLITRWTQN
-55 LTTIV
+55 C
-60 RGGSPRPIQAFL
+60 S
-72 TDREDGLNWVKIGD
+72 VKSVKGD
-86 AERGSMHINQCAEKI
+86 
-101 IPAGLKKTRF
+101 
-111 IRKGSLLLTNSMSF
+111 LLLTCKGTVGKTAFNTVGDMHIARQIMALRAKPEIVEGKFLRLFIDSIAETLAKNAKSMIPGIDRKTLLKNS
-125 GYPYILDVDGCIH
+125 I
-138 DGWLAFS
+138 
-145 DFEEFSTKEYLYYV
+145 
-159 LLSPYCRGAFVEKAA
+159 
-174 GAVVKNLNIDKVKQV
+174 
-189 YVPIPPLAEQ
+189 PIPPLKEQ
-199 HQIVGKLE
+199 RRIVAKLE
-207 EYFAEIDRAEKAFR
+207 ESFAEIDRAEKAYR

-226 AGVLK
+226 ASVLRG
-231 KKILQEAVM
+231 KILQEAVM

-253 EQIGDAPE
+253 EQIGEAPE
-261 DVPFAIPEK
+261 DVLFAIPEK

-379 AYYILIARTRD
+379 AYYILIARTGD

-405 KGMGETWL
+405 KGMGETWI